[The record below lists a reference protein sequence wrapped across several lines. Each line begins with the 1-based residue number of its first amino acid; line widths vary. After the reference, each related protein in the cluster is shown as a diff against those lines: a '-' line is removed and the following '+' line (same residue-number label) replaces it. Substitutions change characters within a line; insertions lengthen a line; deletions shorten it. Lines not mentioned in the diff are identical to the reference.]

1 MLLKTLHHSSHAI
14 ILNWKTTKIITTCC
28 LTVWYWNCTI
38 SACKTLQQILRTA
51 DKIIRVFLPNTS
63 YSKRCIV
70 LAEGTRA
77 SVWLPSDTE
86 TASPRQPDYST
97 HYCFQTPT
105 WTNQALPY
113 TYDRTNVT
121 AHLHFIDAVGHFLL
135 LLDNFLLSATC
146 FFTVN
151 SLQTVCSGSSHS
163 TLSC

>member
-1 MLLKTLHHSSHAI
+1 MLKTLHHSSHAI
-14 ILNWKTTKIITTCC
+14 ILNWKTTNIIPTFC

-63 YSKRCIV
+63 YSKHCIV

-97 HYCFQTPT
+97 HCFQTPT

-121 AHLHFIDAVGHFLL
+121 AHLHLWCCGTPFAVIRQFLTFCYM
-135 LLDNFLLSATC
+135 FLYSQQ
-146 FFTVN
+146 FTDC
-151 SLQTVCSGSSHS
+151 L
-163 TLSC
+163 